1 MLWDIKRLVQPSF
14 YSKYLNSKK
23 GAEHKVSKRL
33 FVQGEQKDSQNTRFH
48 EIKTNQKQKQ
58 TSNSNKRKLEV
69 NPQLLTTQ
77 QNSKIFRSR
86 N

>member
-48 EIKTNQKQKQ
+48 EIKKIKIKNKQ
-58 TSNSNKRKLEV
+58 TTATKEN
-69 NPQLLTTQ
+69 
-77 QNSKIFRSR
+77 
-86 N
+86 